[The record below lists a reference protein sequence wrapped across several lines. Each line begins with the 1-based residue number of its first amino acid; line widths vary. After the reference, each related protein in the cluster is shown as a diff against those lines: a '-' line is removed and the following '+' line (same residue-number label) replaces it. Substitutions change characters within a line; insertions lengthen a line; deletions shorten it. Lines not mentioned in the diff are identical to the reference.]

1 MARLYLLI
9 IVLGIVGGVAFAA
22 KSYYEWS
29 EQTIATLRE
38 NNIKLASAAETLQ
51 NTVDNMAADAK
62 RNEELNQNLSRQLV
76 QSRKDLNV
84 LRSKFA
90 RIDLTMEALQDPV
103 NLEER
108 VDRAVNRLIDD
119 IANETTPPS
128 DTTDATGGVSGE
140 NSRADSSN

>member
-9 IVLGIVGGVAFAA
+9 IVLGIVGSVAFAA

-38 NNIKLASAAETLQ
+38 NNVRLVSAAETLQ
-51 NTVDNMAADAK
+51 NTVDQMAADAQ
-62 RNEELNQNLSRQLV
+62 RNEQLNQNLTRQLTE
-76 QSRKDLNV
+76 SRKDLNI

-108 VDRAVNRLIDD
+108 VDRAVDRLIDD
-119 IANETTPPS
+119 IARETTPPS
-128 DTTDATGGVSGE
+128 NTNDATDGVSGE
-140 NSRADSSN
+140 ISGTNGSN

>member
-9 IVLGIVGGVAFAA
+9 IVLGIVGSVAFAA

-38 NNIKLASAAETLQ
+38 NNVRLVSAAETLQ
-51 NTVDNMAADAK
+51 NTVDQMAADAQ
-62 RNEELNQNLSRQLV
+62 RNEQLNQNLTRQLTE
-76 QSRKDLNV
+76 SRKDLNI

-108 VDRAVNRLIDD
+108 VDRAVDRLIDD
-119 IANETTPPS
+119 IAKETTPPS
-128 DTTDATGGVSGE
+128 NTNDPTDGVSGE
-140 NSRADSSN
+140 ISGTNGSN

>member
-9 IVLGIVGGVAFAA
+9 IVLGIVGSVAFAA

-29 EQTIATLRE
+29 EETIATLRE
-38 NNIKLASAAETLQ
+38 NNVRLVSAAETLQ
-51 NTVDNMAADAK
+51 NTVDQMAADAQ
-62 RNEELNQNLSRQLV
+62 RNEQLNQNLTRQLTE
-76 QSRKDLNV
+76 SRKDLNI

-108 VDRAVNRLIDD
+108 VDRAVDRLIDD
-119 IANETTPPS
+119 IARETTPPS
-128 DTTDATGGVSGE
+128 NTNDATDGVSGE
-140 NSRADSSN
+140 ISGTNSSN